1 MTKFTRT
8 HMRKIK
14 RTQRF
19 LRIMMALPILTL
31 FMSLLAVFGIQYNA
45 HEAVLFGVC
54 AFVIAEVFIKQ
65 INNAE
70 FEA

>member
-1 MTKFTRT
+1 MSQFIRT

-19 LRIMMALPILTL
+19 LRIMMALPVITL
-31 FMSLLAVFGIQYNA
+31 FMSLLAAFGVQYEVF
-45 HEAVLFGVC
+45 EAVMFSVC
-54 AFVIAEVFIKQ
+54 AFAIAEVVIKHT
-65 INNAE
+65 NNTA